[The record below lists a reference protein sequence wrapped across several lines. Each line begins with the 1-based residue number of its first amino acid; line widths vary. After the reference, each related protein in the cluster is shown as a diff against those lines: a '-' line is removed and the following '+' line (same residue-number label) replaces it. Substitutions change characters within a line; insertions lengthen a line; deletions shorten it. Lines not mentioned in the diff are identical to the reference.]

1 MRDNDGRRG
10 CCDRVHACLMARMC
24 TIDDEV
30 ESVQTFDEF
39 DPEMAQTC
47 VRALTGA
54 IPIRFFLL

>member
-1 MRDNDGRRG
+1 
-10 CCDRVHACLMARMC
+10 MARMC

-54 IPIRFFLL
+54 IPYQVLPVKQSWTMRSPAA